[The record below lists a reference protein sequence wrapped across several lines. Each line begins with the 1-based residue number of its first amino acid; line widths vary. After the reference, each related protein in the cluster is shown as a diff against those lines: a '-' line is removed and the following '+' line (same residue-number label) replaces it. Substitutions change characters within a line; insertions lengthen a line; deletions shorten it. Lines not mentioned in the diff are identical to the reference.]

1 MNVVDLERV
10 EAAVDPEV
18 VVAAPEAVAAVLVA
32 VEALEAEEVPEEVP
46 EVALEAARE
55 VAVA

>member
-18 VVAAPEAVAAVLVA
+18 VVAAPEAVAVVLVA
-32 VEALEAEEVPEEVP
+32 VEALEAEEVP

>member
-1 MNVVDLERV
+1 MVDLERV

-18 VVAAPEAVAAVLVA
+18 VVAAPEAVAVVLVA

>member
-18 VVAAPEAVAAVLVA
+18 VVAAPEAVAVVLVA